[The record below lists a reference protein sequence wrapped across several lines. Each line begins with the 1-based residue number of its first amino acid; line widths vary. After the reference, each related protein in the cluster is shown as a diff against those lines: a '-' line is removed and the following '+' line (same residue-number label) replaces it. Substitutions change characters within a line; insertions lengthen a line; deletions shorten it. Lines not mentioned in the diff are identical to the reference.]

1 MLILTNHAHG
11 GHVEPMHVFNK
22 KRFSNDLFR
31 IIQEY
36 QDKSGLLRVTDD
48 FRHEIERTI
57 QSSHYP
63 DHIAE
68 TKNFSILLSDLRG
81 FSSIAEKFSPTLII
95 ELLNHYFSTMSAI
108 IDRHGGVID
117 KFMGDSIMVLFSE
130 QEGGGTDLKA
140 TIQCAIEMQIAMN
153 DINVISENLGLSK
166 LYMGI
171 GINTGEV
178 VAGTLGSDIHREYTV
193 IGDEVNLASR
203 LEAQSLR
210 GQILLSHNTFELAKD
225 FIDIG
230 TVNEVFVKGKAKPV
244 KMYDLMAITEP
255 QRLEVPQ
262 REIRTSPRIAVNIP
276 LTFFS
281 MDGKKVLE
289 QPRNARVIDIS
300 YGGLFMV
307 TNNPIE
313 AFSELKMSVSLSL
326 MGEGTSEIYA
336 RVLNCQKV
344 NDGYESNV
352 EFTSLDD
359 QARLSIKSFVDSQ
372 L

>member
-1 MLILTNHAHG
+1 
-11 GHVEPMHVFNK
+11 MHVFNK

-31 IIQEY
+31 IFHEY
-36 QDKSGLLRVTDD
+36 QDKAGLVQVNDD
-48 FRHEIERTI
+48 FRAAIEHTI
-57 QSSHYP
+57 QQSHYP
-63 DHIAE
+63 EQTAE
-68 TKNFSILLSDLRG
+68 TKNISILLSDLRG

-117 KFMGDSIMVLFSE
+117 KFMGDSIMVLFGTLTE
-130 QEGGGTDLKA
+130 DGTDLQS

-153 DINVISENLGLSK
+153 EINEISDNLGLSK

-210 GQILLSHNTFELAKD
+210 GQILLSENSFNLAQD
-225 FIDIG
+225 FIEIG
-230 TVNEVFVKGKAKPV
+230 TINEVYVKGKSKPV
-244 KMYDLMAITEP
+244 KMYELQAITEP
-255 QRLEVPQ
+255 ARLEVPQ
-262 REIRTSPRIAVNIP
+262 REIRTSPRIAVDLP
-276 LTFFS
+276 LTFFAIE
-281 MDGKKVLE
+281 DKAVLDN
-289 QPRNARVIDIS
+289 PRQAKVIDIS
-300 YGGLFMV
+300 YGGLYIL
-307 TNNPIE
+307 TNNPIDV
-313 AFSELKMSVSLSL
+313 FSELKMNVSLSL
-326 MGEGTSEIYA
+326 MGQGTSEIYA

-344 NDGYESNV
+344 TTGYESNV
-352 EFTSLDD
+352 EFTALDD
-359 QARLSIKSFVDSQ
+359 DARLSIKSFVDRQ

>member
-1 MLILTNHAHG
+1 
-11 GHVEPMHVFNK
+11 MHVFNK

-31 IIQEY
+31 IIHEY
-36 QDKSGLLRVTDD
+36 QDKNGLVKVTDD
-48 FRHEIERTI
+48 FRREIETTI

-63 DHIAE
+63 DQIAE

-95 ELLNHYFSTMSAI
+95 ELLNHYFSTMSTI

-117 KFMGDSIMVLFSE
+117 KFMGDSIMVLFGAK
-130 QEGGGTDLKA
+130 EGEETDLRA

-153 DINVISENLGLSK
+153 DINQISENLGLSK

-210 GQILLSHNTFELAKD
+210 GQVLLSDNSYELAKD

-230 TVNEVFVKGKAKPV
+230 TVNEVFVKGKTKPV
-244 KMYDLMAITEP
+244 KMYELMAINQPE
-255 QRLEVPQ
+255 RLEVPQ
-262 REIRTSPRIAVNIP
+262 REIRTSPRIAVDIP
-276 LTFFS
+276 LTFYS
-281 MDGKKVLE
+281 MDEKTVNDDA
-289 QPRNARVIDIS
+289 RTARVIDIS
-300 YGGLFMV
+300 YGGLFIL
-307 TNNPIE
+307 TKNPIE
-313 AFSELKMSVSLSL
+313 TFSELKMNVSLSL
-326 MGEGTSEIYA
+326 MGQGSSEIYA
-336 RVLNCQKV
+336 RVLNCRKV

-359 QARLSIKSFVDSQ
+359 EARLSIKSFVDSQ